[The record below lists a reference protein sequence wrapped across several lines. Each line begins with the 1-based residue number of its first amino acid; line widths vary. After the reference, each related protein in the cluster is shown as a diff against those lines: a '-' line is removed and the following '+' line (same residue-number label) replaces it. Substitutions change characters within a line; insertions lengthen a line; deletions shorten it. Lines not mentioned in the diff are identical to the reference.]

1 MLLIFIIMKKLT
13 LLLLC
18 TFSLLAVHAQTNVA
32 AIDNILTRC
41 SIRSFKQV
49 PVEEGKIDTLL
60 RAGMAAPTSRDMQP
74 WHFVVISDSTSRNR
88 FAATNPRH
96 GDKIRKTPL
105 IIIVCG
111 DTTRMQPGGSRDFW
125 VEDCSAA
132 SENILLAAHALGLGA
147 VWTSVYPE
155 MRKVKAFSQNLH
167 LRGNLIPMSSIM
179 IGYPDEPADVKDK
192 WDVNKITFWK
202 GE

>member
-1 MLLIFIIMKKLT
+1 MKKILLFLALSLMLT
-13 LLLLC
+13 
-18 TFSLLAVHAQTNVA
+18 SAEAQTVNRA

-41 SIRSFKQV
+41 SIRAFKQQ

-60 RAGMAAPTSRDMQP
+60 RCGMAAPTSRDMQP
-74 WHFVVISDSTSRNR
+74 WHFVVIKDQAARER
-88 FAATNPRH
+88 FAATNQRH
-96 GDKIRKTPL
+96 GDKIRQTPL

-125 VEDCSAA
+125 IEDCSAA

-155 MRKVKAFSQNLH
+155 MRKVQAYSRNLN
-167 LRGNLIPMSSIM
+167 LPGNLIPMSSIM

-192 WDVNKITFWK
+192 WDVNKITYWK
-202 GE
+202 

>member
-1 MLLIFIIMKKLT
+1 MKKFVFMLF
-13 LLLLC
+13 C
-18 TFSLLAVHAQTNVA
+18 AMSLLSTNAQTNKA
-32 AIDNILTRC
+32 AIENIMTRC
-41 SIRSFKQV
+41 SIRTFKQK

-74 WHFVVISDSTSRNR
+74 WHFVVIKDSVARNR
-88 FAATNPRH
+88 FAATNKRH

-111 DTTRMQPGGSRDFW
+111 DTTRMQPGQGRDFW

-155 MRKVKAFSQNLH
+155 MRKVQAFSRNLN
-167 LRGNLIPMSSIM
+167 LPGNLIPFNSIM
-179 IGYPDEPADVKDK
+179 IGYPDEPADVKNK
-192 WDVNKITFWK
+192 WDEKKITVM
-202 GE
+202 